1 MPKVPSTIL
10 FYHQIMMSPKHFG
23 VIKAVSHD
31 KQYATTTSLCD
42 PPSGL
47 CLYWSKRRIGC
58 IANTAQ

>member
-1 MPKVPSTIL
+1 
-10 FYHQIMMSPKHFG
+10 MMLPKHFG
-23 VIKAVSHD
+23 VIKTVSHD